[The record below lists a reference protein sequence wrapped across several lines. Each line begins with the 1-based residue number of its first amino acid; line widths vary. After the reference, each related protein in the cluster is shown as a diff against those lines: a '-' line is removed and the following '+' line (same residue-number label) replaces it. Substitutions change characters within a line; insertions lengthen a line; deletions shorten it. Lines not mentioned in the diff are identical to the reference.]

1 MSSPPT
7 DSRLP
12 KANRKLV
19 RSALVALFV
28 VCAVVLAARY
38 LSGTTIQETQKRT
51 AEEKAKEALRASAPT
66 TPAAIAA
73 KADAQIGQEK
83 RRQAEDAKKAAE
95 TAKTL
100 PAVPP
105 GTTAG
110 TEPLR
115 MPPGSPAVAGA
126 GAAVAP
132 GDAPA
137 GYSAADASRNVRNQ
151 GRASSM
157 VAFEDTSALAGSES
171 VQPSSPGGPM
181 PMDKLAEQLRAASAP
196 MPTGLPGGDSG
207 MAGILKMAQTAQSA
221 PASVGRPAMSSASPA
236 SGGGG
241 SSNLTQKSDAWL
253 GQQDA
258 AAQNDPAPLTPKAS
272 PSEFVLFEGTSI
284 PIVLTRDVNSDLPGQ
299 ISAMVTQHIY
309 DSVDNRYLLIPAG
322 SRLVGS
328 YNSDVVPGQSRLLMA
343 FSRMFFPNGA
353 SVRLGAMQAND
364 VNGAAGADAEVS
376 THFFKMFSTSLI
388 IGAVALAAA
397 PGASNTNLTINM
409 SGGGSGA
416 GAAAGQILA
425 DTVKRVLD
433 RNQNIKPTLS
443 LGKGE
448 RLTLTT
454 ARDMILPPTVTGGRQ
469 VY

>member
-1 MSSPPT
+1 MPQGSPAGP
-7 DSRLP
+7 
-12 KANRKLV
+12 
-19 RSALVALFV
+19 
-28 VCAVVLAARY
+28 AVV
-38 LSGTTIQETQKRT
+38 
-51 AEEKAKEALRASAPT
+51 
-66 TPAAIAA
+66 
-73 KADAQIGQEK
+73 
-83 RRQAEDAKKAAE
+83 
-95 TAKTL
+95 
-100 PAVPP
+100 P
-105 GTTAG
+105 GETTAG
-110 TEPLR
+110 Y
-115 MPPGSPAVAGA
+115 SP
-126 GAAVAP
+126 
-132 GDAPA
+132 
-137 GYSAADASRNVRNQ
+137 ADASRNTRNQ

-157 VAFEDTSALAGSES
+157 VAFEDGSALAGGENVPPPSPSE
-171 VQPSSPGGPM
+171 PM
-181 PMDKLAEQLRAASAP
+181 PMDKLAEQLRAASASTP
-196 MPTGLPGGDSG
+196 AALSGGDSG
-207 MAGILKMAQTAQSA
+207 MAGLLKMAQAA
-221 PASVGRPAMSSASPA
+221 PAVPASVGRPAMSGASPA
-236 SGGGG
+236 SGGG
-241 SSNLTQKSDAWL
+241 SSTLTQKSEAWL

-258 AAQNDPAPLTPKAS
+258 AAQNDSAPLTPKAS

-299 ISAMVTQHIY
+299 ISAMVTQPIY
-309 DSVDNRYLLIPAG
+309 DSVNNRYLVIPAG
-322 SRLVGS
+322 SRLIGS

-343 FSRMFFPNGA
+343 FSRMFFPSGA

-364 VNGAAGADAEVS
+364 VSGAAGADAEVS

-454 ARDMILPPTVTGGRQ
+454 TRDMILPPTVTGGRQ